1 MDRPTIA
8 IDLENLDFNQARH
21 NDSVCSPL
29 SPGSCISPGGTRR
42 RKVLPKALELPQ
54 EDLLKD
60 HAKNYKKHYDS
71 FQREYNSP
79 SWDIEGITQ
88 EINKLQIKCTKY
100 NYSLE
105 AEVQNSLTNEG
116 IL

>member
-8 IDLENLDFNQARH
+8 IDIDNLDLDQARH
-21 NDSVCSPL
+21 SNSESPL
-29 SPGSCISPGGTRR
+29 SPGSCISPGGTRK
-42 RKVLPKALELPQ
+42 RKNLPKAIELPQ

>member
-1 MDRPTIA
+1 M
-8 IDLENLDFNQARH
+8 
-21 NDSVCSPL
+21 
-29 SPGSCISPGGTRR
+29 
-42 RKVLPKALELPQ
+42 VLAQ

-60 HAKNYKKHYDS
+60 HRKDYKNHYDK

-88 EINKLQIKCTKY
+88 EINKLEIKCTKY

-105 AEVQNSLTNEG
+105 AEVQNTLTNEG